1 MTMFHPSLATVRH
14 HELLAER
21 EQDRRAVP
29 LRRLAK
35 ARRLQQRADA
45 LNRRAAELAARTHG

>member
-1 MTMFHPSLATVRH
+1 MIHPSLATVRH

-35 ARRLQQRADA
+35 ARRIQRRADA